1 MYVLLTKKRIAV
13 ILAVT
18 LVGLILL
25 GQFLSVSANEVDI
38 STNEK
43 RVDYIRTLGLDLQSD
58 NFTQKEVTIPETF
71 NKVYNNYN
79 DLQQKAGFDLRDYRG
94 KRVLIYTYNIDSQ
107 TVVNLITH
115 KGKLIGGDIASL
127 KIDGGMTAL
136 KETENG
142 KRTF

>member
-1 MYVLLTKKRIAV
+1 
-13 ILAVT
+13 
-18 LVGLILL
+18 
-25 GQFLSVSANEVDI
+25 
-38 STNEK
+38 
-43 RVDYIRTLGLDLQSD
+43 VDYIHTLGINLQSD

-79 DLQQKAGFDLRDYRG
+79 DLQQKAGFNLLDYRG
-94 KRVLIYTYNIDSQ
+94 KSVLIYTYNIDSQ